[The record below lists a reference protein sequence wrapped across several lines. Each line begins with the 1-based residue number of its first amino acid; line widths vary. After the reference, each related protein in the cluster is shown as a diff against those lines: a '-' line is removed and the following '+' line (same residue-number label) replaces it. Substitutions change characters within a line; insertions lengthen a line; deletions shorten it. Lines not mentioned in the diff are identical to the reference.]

1 MMKNLVFISFIFSL
15 CFIPPL
21 SAQLFLD
28 ENLGAILAETYDLD
42 QTDSIEEL
50 VATYLSPPEDFN
62 VTAFCE
68 DGALSVFLKW
78 SAPTAELSPSNYI
91 VEAQGDDD
99 IWEIIGK
106 TESTEWFID
115 NLDPD
120 IEYRFRVAAV
130 YQGDLAYSE
139 IMEPILIERW
149 FKFDEIP
156 VLISILLFTAF
167 LIGFI
172 YAARRGANLF
182 VRRIP
187 GLTAVEDAIG
197 RATEMGRPVLYVPG
211 IGSIEDVAT
220 LAALNILGE
229 ICRRTVNYDVRIIC
243 PNTDPIVFSIAQEI
257 VKEAY
262 SAEGRPDMYDPNQ
275 VFYLVPDQFAYAA
288 GVNGIMVRE
297 KPATIFLLGWFM
309 AESLIMA
316 ETGAMTGAIQ
326 IGGTDEVSQ
335 LPFFVTACDYTL
347 VGEELYAASAYLG
360 RQPMLLGT
368 LKAQDYS
375 KLVFLLL
382 MVVFSIIALITGWN
396 TSEWIMVR

>member
-1 MMKNLVFISFIFSL
+1 M
-15 CFIPPL
+15 
-21 SAQLFLD
+21 
-28 ENLGAILAETYDLD
+28 
-42 QTDSIEEL
+42 
-50 VATYLSPPEDFN
+50 
-62 VTAFCE
+62 
-68 DGALSVFLKW
+68 
-78 SAPTAELSPSNYI
+78 
-91 VEAQGDDD
+91 
-99 IWEIIGK
+99 
-106 TESTEWFID
+106 
-115 NLDPD
+115 
-120 IEYRFRVAAV
+120 
-130 YQGDLAYSE
+130 
-139 IMEPILIERW
+139 
-149 FKFDEIP
+149 
-156 VLISILLFTAF
+156 
-167 LIGFI
+167 
-172 YAARRGANLF
+172 
-182 VRRIP
+182 
-187 GLTAVEDAIG
+187 TAVEDAIG

>member
-1 MMKNLVFISFIFSL
+1 MKNLVFISLTLVLGSISP
-15 CFIPPL
+15 IT
-21 SAQLFLD
+21 AQLFFD
-28 ENLGAILAETYDLD
+28 ENVGSILAETYDLD
-42 QTDSIEEL
+42 QTDSVEEL
-50 VATYLSPPEDFN
+50 VASYLPPPEDIN
-62 VTAFCE
+62 VTAISE

-78 SAPTAELSPSNYI
+78 SAPASELSPSGYV
-91 VEAQGDDD
+91 VEIQSDDG
-99 IWEIIGK
+99 IWKNAGK
-106 TESTEWFID
+106 TEAEEWFID

-120 IEYRFRVAAV
+120 IGYLFRIAAE

-139 IMEPILIERW
+139 AIEPILVERW

-156 VLISILLFTAF
+156 VLVSIILFTILLV
-167 LIGFI
+167 GFI
-172 YAARRGANLF
+172 YAARKGMHLF

-211 IGSIEDVAT
+211 IGTIEDVAT
-220 LAALNILGE
+220 LASLNILGE

-243 PNTDPIVFSIAQEI
+243 PNNDPIVFSIAQEI

-262 SAEGRPDMYDPNQ
+262 SSEGRPDMYDPNQ

-382 MVVFSIIALITGWN
+382 MVIFSIIALITGWN